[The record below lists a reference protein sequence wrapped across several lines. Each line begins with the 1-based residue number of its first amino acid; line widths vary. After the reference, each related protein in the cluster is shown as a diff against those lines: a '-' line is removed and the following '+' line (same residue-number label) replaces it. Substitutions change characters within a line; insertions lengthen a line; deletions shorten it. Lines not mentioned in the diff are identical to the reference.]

1 MPLYVSLCD
10 EIVAAC
16 HRQPE
21 AIRAGLKALQGLG
34 VWGVVVNVW
43 WSQVEPS
50 PRQYDWAQ
58 YQAVF
63 DAAREL
69 GLRVKVSFCFH
80 GDDKHTLPLWVLQE
94 GQESPDIF
102 FTDRAGARNTECLSI
117 GVDHVPVLGGRTALQ
132 AYTDLMVS
140 FREQFRGLLGAVV
153 TDANV
158 GLGPKGELRYPSNPL
173 DDRWNFPGIGE
184 FQCYDQFM
192 VSSLSAAAQQVGQPH
207 WGNSG
212 PHDAGMYC
220 QWPHQTGFFHHQGSW
235 YSEYG
240 RFFLQWYSSLLLQ
253 HADHVLGRACRVFEH
268 TGVRLHAQLP
278 TIHWWYNQAAHAAEL
293 TAGHY
298 NTSSRNGYLA
308 FCQVLARH
316 KAGLVLTGAEMRDC
330 EQPSYALAS
339 PESLLLQ
346 LRATAASQHV
356 PVTLSNL
363 STRFDADALAEFER
377 KSFDAASYRGIDLAH
392 VSALSFGNMGDAMFE
407 PHNWLSFKDWAARL
421 RQHNEQLR
429 HPPRRTAGSAA
440 QRQQQQAAAAAAA
453 AANLQSAALH
463 EPQAAAMAEER
474 EEAVV

>member
-1 MPLYVSLCD
+1 
-10 EIVAAC
+10 
-16 HRQPE
+16 
-21 AIRAGLKALQGLG
+21 
-34 VWGVVVNVW
+34 
-43 WSQVEPS
+43 
-50 PRQYDWAQ
+50 
-58 YQAVF
+58 
-63 DAAREL
+63 
-69 GLRVKVSFCFH
+69 
-80 GDDKHTLPLWVLQE
+80 
-94 GQESPDIF
+94 
-102 FTDRAGARNTECLSI
+102 
-117 GVDHVPVLGGRTALQ
+117 
-132 AYTDLMVS
+132 
-140 FREQFRGLLGAVV
+140 
-153 TDANV
+153 
-158 GLGPKGELRYPSNPL
+158 
-173 DDRWNFPGIGE
+173 
-184 FQCYDQFM
+184 M

-253 HADHVLGRACRVFEH
+253 HADHVLARARRVFEQ

-278 TIHWWYNQAAHAAEL
+278 TIHWWYNQAAHAVSRAVGGVCTVSEAACSVSGAACVLQAPTCSWCLCWRAVLAVHGHATHLRMCPQRVQAEL

-392 VSALSFGNMGDAMFE
+392 VTALSFGNMGDAMFE
-407 PHNWLSFKDWAARL
+407 PQNWLSFKDWAARL

-440 QRQQQQAAAAAAA
+440 QRQQQQQAAAAAAA
-453 AANLQSAALH
+453 QLQSAVLH
-463 EPQAAAMAEER
+463 EAQAAAMAEER
-474 EEAVV
+474 EGAVV